1 MRTDQPLFAARALAR
16 LRSQVGRVRRA
27 IASQSATS
35 RWSLA
40 LGALGIL
47 IIFGYL
53 AMPVTAVSAFL
64 RGGQKFSISDVIK
77 ITHALELQHIDYRV
91 DDQRRI
97 EVAGDRLEDAKAV
110 LAKLD
115 IGPRSIEDLEKE
127 AQSSGLLD
135 GPWEKER
142 REKKSQEQILAAM
155 IREFDGVISAY
166 VTINRPKQRM
176 GLIRPGPGNGPGTRA
191 TAFVYLETDG
201 GREITHKTVQSIQ
214 NLIVGKEPE
223 LRADAVTVFDQ
234 KGRHYLVAGDPRYS
248 TISATRAREEELG
261 QRIREEID
269 WIDGVRVTV
278 QVVPA
283 PTSVPVA
290 LPALSAAPAAPVPAP
305 APVPSPVLR
314 PSEPIV
320 GVNTPLELEPEP
332 SASPDPGLAP
342 APSSAPS
349 PAPVAIASSVPEPP
363 VPKNE
368 LVRVWVR
375 VPRSYYLS
383 KAAPDRDPSPDRLK
397 EIVRRT
403 ESLIAVAVE
412 HVVPPE
418 LTTPGA
424 PVDLKIDTLYDGEP
438 ADLPLR
444 AQVVTDSWRPFSG
457 WLLAFAAGGGLVVLL
472 SGLGVG
478 VRMLAWRRPPP
489 RPSRVA
495 TPHAGVGGGRYRTDA
510 AEVSPGPAER
520 VRELIRLS
528 PEAAAGVLQ
537 RWIGQ
542 GESRE

>member
-1 MRTDQPLFAARALAR
+1 L
-16 LRSQVGRVRRA
+16 
-27 IASQSATS
+27 I
-35 RWSLA
+35 
-40 LGALGIL
+40 LG
-47 IIFGYL
+47 GYL
-53 AMPVTAVSAFL
+53 AMPAPARITFL
-64 RGGQKFSISDVIK
+64 RGGQKFSVSDVIK
-77 ITHALELQHIDYRV
+77 ITHALDLQHIDYRV

-115 IGPRSIEDLEKE
+115 VGPRSIEDLEKE
-127 AQSSGLLD
+127 AQASGLLE

-142 REKKSQEQILAAM
+142 KERKSQEQILAAM
-155 IREFDGVISAY
+155 IREFDGIISAY
-166 VTINRPKQRM
+166 VAINRPKPRG
-176 GLIRPGPGNGPGTRA
+176 GLIRPGPGTRA
-191 TAFVYLETDG
+191 TAFVWLETDG
-201 GREITHKTVQSIQ
+201 GREISHKTVQSIQ

-248 TISATRAREEELG
+248 TLSATRAREEELG

-283 PTSVPVA
+283 PAPAT
-290 LPALSAAPAAPVPAP
+290 ALSAAPAGPAP
-305 APVPSPVLR
+305 APAFR
-314 PSEPIV
+314 PSEPMV

-332 SASPDPGLAP
+332 GPAPDAASASV
-342 APSSAPS
+342 PSAAAAAAAA
-349 PAPVAIASSVPEPP
+349 PAPVAIASSVPEPSG
-363 VPKNE
+363 PKNE
-368 LVRVWVR
+368 VARVWVR

-383 KAAPDRDPSPDRLK
+383 KAAPDRDPSPERLK

-403 ESLIAVAVE
+403 EALIAVAVE

-418 LTTPGA
+418 LTAPGA
-424 PVDLKIDTLYDGEP
+424 PIDLKIDTLYDGEP
-438 ADLPLR
+438 AGVPLR
-444 AQVVTDSWRPFSG
+444 AQVVSDTRWPFSG
-457 WLLAFAAGGGLVVLL
+457 WLSAVAAGGGLIVLV
-472 SGLGVG
+472 SALGVG
-478 VRMLAWRRPPP
+478 VRVLAWRRPPH
-489 RPSRVA
+489 RPSRIA
-495 TPHAGVGGGRYRTDA
+495 AARPGGGGGYRANA

-542 GESRE
+542 GESHE